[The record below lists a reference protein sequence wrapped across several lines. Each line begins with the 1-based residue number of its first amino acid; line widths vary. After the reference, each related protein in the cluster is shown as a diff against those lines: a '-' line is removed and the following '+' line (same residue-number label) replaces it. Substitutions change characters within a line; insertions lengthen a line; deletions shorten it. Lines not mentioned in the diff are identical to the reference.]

1 MVKNVIIVSD
11 FANINGGAAKVAVS
25 SAIGLASRG
34 LNVVFV
40 SATLPICNELYD
52 SGVSVVCLDQ
62 YSILEDPNRI
72 RAVTQG
78 VWNRKAYKVLG
89 ELIEN
94 YAREETVVHIHGWIK
109 SLSVSVIA
117 VAIKK
122 NVKVYITL
130 HDFFLYC
137 PNGGLYNYKQNEIC
151 DKRPMS
157 IGCLMC
163 NCDSRSYLQKLW
175 RVARQFIQDKSIAS
189 NLGKICFVTIS
200 ELSERLLVKYMGNDV
215 RYVRVNNMVEV
226 VPSIDYSTDR
236 DAYIFM
242 ARLSPEKG
250 LDLFCEVI
258 TELGLKGIVCGDG
271 YLLEEYRA
279 KYKNI
284 LFTGWV
290 SDQQKKEFLS
300 RSKCCIFPSKWYE
313 TFGLTVA
320 EMVSIGMPCIVARQN
335 AAAELIIEGQNG
347 LLFEI
352 GNKESLSTTIK
363 MFESDQQ
370 SFSVPNVK
378 NAIDVARYS
387 MNNHV
392 KRLEHM
398 YNSL

>member
-1 MVKNVIIVSD
+1 MVKNIIIVSD
-11 FANINGGAAKVAVS
+11 FASINGGGAKVAVS
-25 SAIGLASRG
+25 SAIGLAKQG
-34 LNVVFV
+34 FNVVFV
-40 SATLPICNELYD
+40 SATQPICKELYD
-52 SGVSVVCLDQ
+52 SGISVVCLDQ
-62 YSILEDPNRI
+62 YSILDDPSRI
-72 RAVTQG
+72 RAVIQG
-78 VWNRKAYKVLG
+78 VWNKKAYKILG
-89 ELIEN
+89 ELVEK
-94 YAREETVVHIHGWIK
+94 YGKEETVVHIHGWIK

-117 VAIKK
+117 AAVKK
-122 NVKVYITL
+122 KVKVYITL

-137 PNGGLYNYKQNEIC
+137 PNGGLYNYKQNAIC

-175 RVARQFIQDKSIAS
+175 RIARQFVQNKVIAT
-189 NLGKICFVTIS
+189 NLEKICFVTIS
-200 ELSERLLVKYMGNDV
+200 ELSERLLVKYMGKDV
-215 RYVRVNNMVEV
+215 RFVRVNNMVEEMSSV
-226 VPSIDYSTDR
+226 EYATDR

-271 YLLEEYRA
+271 YLLEEYRD

-290 SDQQKKEFLS
+290 SDKQKKDFLS
-300 RSKCCIFPSKWYE
+300 MSKCCIFSSKWYE

-320 EMVSIGMPCIVARQN
+320 EMVSIGMPCIVPGQN

-352 GNKESLSTTIK
+352 GDKESLKATIK
-363 MFESDQQ
+363 RFESDQQ
-370 SFSVPNVK
+370 LFSVQNVK
-378 NAIDVARYS
+378 NAIDISSYS
-387 MNNHV
+387 LHNHV
-392 KRLEHM
+392 KRLDNL
-398 YNSL
+398 YNTV